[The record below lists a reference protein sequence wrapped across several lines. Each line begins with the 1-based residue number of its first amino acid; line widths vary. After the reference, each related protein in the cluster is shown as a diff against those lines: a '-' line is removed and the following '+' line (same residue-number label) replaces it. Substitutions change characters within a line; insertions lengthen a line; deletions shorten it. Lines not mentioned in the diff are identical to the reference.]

1 FDSTCQSLI
10 ALHGYNART
19 PLLWSQ
25 ILPRVKLSP
34 LRQSFID
41 PVFFKR
47 NARASWRSRVGSE
60 TEQDSPFLD
69 LYRVAEQVVLEAFPK
84 QEMLARLNT
93 RLEGGDAHPLEAI
106 VTRMLLTKVKL
117 EPEDEDVDE
126 PTPENHEEKNDE
138 DEKPQSITSIIK
150 ISLTVLVIGYA
161 LGKIAMLF
169 S

>member
-1 FDSTCQSLI
+1 MLI
-10 ALHGYNART
+10 NRT
-19 PLLWSQ
+19 FKAKLEELW
-25 ILPRVKLSP
+25 
-34 LRQSFID
+34 
-41 PVFFKR
+41 
-47 NARASWRSRVGSE
+47 ARALGDEREEIGRVITDFDAALQSN
-60 TEQDSPFLD
+60 D
-69 LYRVAEQVVLEAFPK
+69 
-84 QEMLARLNT
+84 MARLNT

-126 PTPENHEEKNDE
+126 PTPENPEEKNDE